1 MVQRIL
7 SGPQQELLSSVRRR
21 LGELQ
26 TALARFGATDED
38 QRTLAASLARLDELF
53 LLVVAGEFNSGK
65 SAFINAL
72 LGERLLEEGVTPTTA
87 RIHVLRHGAERSQR
101 QEGGIEVVTAPA
113 PLLGDLQIVD
123 TPGTNAILREHEEI
137 TRRFVPESD
146 LVLFVTSADRPLA
159 ESERA
164 FLESIRRWG
173 KKVVIVLNKVDLILR
188 EEDVQRIEAFIAEG
202 AHELLGASPAIF
214 PVSARRALAAKTG
227 EAAPDGADGDREEAL
242 AASRFPA
249 LERYLVDTLDEAERV
264 RLKLASPVGVGERLA
279 GQYLE
284 VAQGRLDLL
293 ADDVVALED
302 IERQLGAWREDMER
316 EFRYRLSDVD
326 KLLHAFENRGH
337 EFFDDTLRLARVA
350 DLLNRER
357 LRADFERKVVAD
369 LPREIEVKVG
379 EVIDWMVGS
388 ELRLWQ
394 GVTTRLAKRQAEHAD
409 RIAAGPG
416 GGFDADRSRLLGRVG
431 DAARRTVEGY
441 DRERESARLADS
453 VRTAV
458 AGAALLEVG
467 AVGLGATVAAIATST
482 AVDVTGL
489 LAAGAMAVLGLVVIP
504 ARRRQAKAELKD
516 KVADLR
522 RRLMAT
528 LEERFSEEIEAGDRR
543 VREGIAPYTRFVRA
557 ERERLAEER
566 DGFAKARSGL
576 GDLKAAIERLGS

>member
-1 MVQRIL
+1 MLQRIL

-26 TALARFGATDED
+26 AALARFGAVDDD

-72 LGERLLEEGVTPTTA
+72 LGERLLEEGVTPTTS
-87 RIHVLRHGAERSQR
+87 RIHVLRHGAERASR
-101 QEGGIEVVTAPA
+101 QEGGIEIVTAPS
-113 PLLGDLQIVD
+113 PLLDEIQIVD

-159 ESERA
+159 ESERS
-164 FLESIRRWG
+164 FLESIRQWG
-173 KKVVIVLNKVDLILR
+173 KKVVIVLNKVDLIER
-188 EEDVQRIEAFIAEG
+188 EEDVRRIERFIAEG
-202 AHELLGASPAIF
+202 ARALLGASPAIF
-214 PVSARRALAAKTG
+214 PVSSRRALAAKLG
-227 EAAPDGADGDREEAL
+227 ENAAGRDEAL
-242 AASRFPA
+242 SASRFPA
-249 LERYLVDTLDEAERV
+249 LERYLADTLDEAERL

-279 GQYLE
+279 GRYLE
-284 VAQGRLDLL
+284 IAGGRLDLL
-293 ADDVVALED
+293 ADDVAAIED

-326 KLLHAFENRGH
+326 KVLHAFENRGH

-369 LPREIEVKVG
+369 LPREIESRVG

-394 GVTTRLAKRQAEHAD
+394 GVTARLAKRQAEHAD

-489 LAAGAMAVLGLVVIP
+489 LAAGALAVLGLVIIP
-504 ARRRQAKAELKD
+504 ARRRQAKAELKE

-522 RRLMAT
+522 RRLSAT
-528 LEERFSEEIEAGDRR
+528 LEERFAEEIEAGARR
-543 VREGIAPYTRFVRA
+543 LREGIAPYTRFVRA
-557 ERERLAEER
+557 ERERLAAER
-566 DGFAKARSGL
+566 DGFAAARSGL
-576 GDLKAAIERLGS
+576 ADLRAAIERLA

>member
-1 MVQRIL
+1 MLQRIL

-26 TALARFGATDED
+26 AALARFGAADDD
-38 QRTLAASLARLDELF
+38 QRTLAASLQRLDELF

-72 LGERLLEEGVTPTTA
+72 LGERLLEEGVTPTTS
-87 RIHVLRHGAERSQR
+87 RIHVLRHGAERASR
-101 QEGGIEVVTAPA
+101 REGGIEVVTAPS
-113 PLLGDLQIVD
+113 PLLDEIQIVD

-159 ESERA
+159 ESERS
-164 FLESIRRWG
+164 FLESIRQWG
-173 KKVVIVLNKVDLILR
+173 KKVVIVLNKVDLIER
-188 EEDVQRIEAFIAEG
+188 EEDVRKIEAFIADG
-202 AHELLGASPAIF
+202 AHALLGASPAIF
-214 PVSARRALAAKTG
+214 PVSSRRALAAKLGAAAGGAETG
-227 EAAPDGADGDREEAL
+227 RDEAL
-242 AASRFPA
+242 AASGFPA
-249 LERYLVDTLDEAERV
+249 LERYLADTLDETERL

-279 GQYLE
+279 GRYLE
-284 VAQGRLDLL
+284 IAGGRLDLL
-293 ADDVVALED
+293 ADDVAAIED

-326 KLLHAFENRGH
+326 KVLHAFENRGH

-369 LPREIEVKVG
+369 LPREIESRVG

-394 GVTTRLAKRQAEHAD
+394 GVTARLAKRQAEHAD

-416 GGFDADRSRLLGRVG
+416 GGFDADRARLLARVG

-489 LAAGAMAVLGLVVIP
+489 LAAGALAVLGLVIIP
-504 ARRRQAKAELKD
+504 ARRRQAKAELKE

-522 RRLMAT
+522 RRLSAT
-528 LEERFSEEIEAGDRR
+528 LEERFAEEIEAGARR
-543 VREGIAPYTRFVRA
+543 LREGIAPYTRFVRA
-557 ERERLAEER
+557 ERERLAAER
-566 DGFAKARSGL
+566 DGFAAARSGL
-576 GDLKAAIERLGS
+576 ADLRAAIERLV